1 MHTDKT
7 NDALDL
13 RDYLRPIIT
22 RLPLI
27 LAVVVVVTG
36 ATYLYYSGKPKVY
49 GSATQL
55 MVGGSDFDALL
66 PGTEVGGDGR
76 AAQSLA
82 VLLRTEPVARVAARQ
97 LGFRG
102 DPRAL
107 LGSISVGTQKE
118 SEFLTV
124 AATAG
129 NPELAAA
136 IANAFAQSFIR
147 VTARERRE
155 AATTARK
162 AAEKQLSVLT
172 DETSSNEARRAQTLE
187 RIEQLRTIEQFPA
200 TAVGTRQ
207 LDPAVPSATPIEPK
221 PMKSALFAL
230 AVSLMLAIAGAF
242 GLERLD
248 RRLRRPEDVESLYP
262 VPTMAELPGTA
273 DPAPLTDGAAALP
286 QPFREPLRMLRTNLD
301 LAALDRPLRTI
312 LVTSAGPKE
321 GKSTVVRNLALAY
334 REAGARVAVI
344 DTDLRRPTLD
354 RVFPVERQP
363 GLVNVLTGDVALEEA
378 LQTADVHVKGIETLI
393 QLYRQNGN
401 GNGNGNAHGG
411 HADLGQLSVLAAGP
425 TPANPPAVLASERMR
440 MVVEQ
445 VARQFDVVLIDTP
458 PMLAFGDAV
467 PLVSA
472 ADGVLVVARLGTTT
486 SDAARRLIERLERIP
501 GANILGVVAND
512 VGKRTQARRAYAYH
526 YGYARA

>member
-1 MHTDKT
+1 LHTENT
-7 NDALDL
+7 NGALDL
-13 RDYLRPIIT
+13 RDYLRPIIS

-36 ATYLYYSGKPKVY
+36 ATYLYYSSKPEVY
-49 GSATQL
+49 ASSTQL
-55 MVGGSDFDALL
+55 MVGGSDFDRLL
-66 PGTEVGGDGR
+66 PGEGATDKN
-76 AAQSLA
+76 ATQSSA
-82 VLLRTEPVARVAARQ
+82 ILLRTVPVARVAARQ
-97 LGFRG
+97 LGYRG

-107 LGSISVGTQKE
+107 LGSVSVGTQKE
-118 SEFLTV
+118 SDFLTI
-124 AATAG
+124 AG
-129 NPELAAA
+129 RASNPELAAA
-136 IANAFAQSFIR
+136 IANAFARAYIR
-147 VTARERRE
+147 VTARERG
-155 AATTARK
+155 AAAERARK
-162 AAEKQLSVLT
+162 ATEQQLTALGQAPGDDV
-172 DETSSNEARRAQTLE
+172 RRAQLNE
-187 RIEQLRTIEQFPA
+187 RIEQFRTVESFPI

-207 LDPAVPSATPIEPK
+207 LDPAVAPGAPVEPQ
-221 PMKSALFAL
+221 PMKNAIFAL

-262 VPTMAELPGTA
+262 VPTMAELPGA
-273 DPAPLTDGAAALP
+273 SDPAPTVNGESVLP

-344 DTDLRRPTLD
+344 DTDLRRPTMD

-363 GLVNVLTGDVALEEA
+363 GLVNVLTGDVSLGES
-378 LQTADVHVKGIETLI
+378 LQTAEVHVEGMETLI
-393 QLYRQNGN
+393 QLYTQNGN
-401 GNGNGNAHGG
+401 GNGNGNGGSHG
-411 HADLGQLSVLAAGP
+411 DLGQLAVLAAGP

-440 MVVEQ
+440 LLVEE
-445 VARQFDVVLIDTP
+445 VSKQFDVVLIDTP

-467 PLVSA
+467 PLVSE
-472 ADGVLVVARLGTTT
+472 ADGVIVVARIGTTT
-486 SDAARRLIERLERIP
+486 SDAARRLLERLERIP